1 LPFEPE
7 HDDQKMA
14 EELRLP
20 AGQGFDFRVPWP
32 ADLLPG
38 GQGYTLAHWGIR
50 TDWDIAKDGEPPWPF
65 ATASECNSVEWTPG
79 PDGTFLP
86 RPIYTPRVFHLWL
99 IQAYRPG
106 HPLAAERR
114 WHPGYGGRDSL
125 VGLEEPHDRID
136 LLAAWAGQR
145 LIVGDQEQTSM
156 EVGRSIDLRLAVQAA
171 RLLLQTGH
179 VTREAIFELMEKDQ
193 PGLSLDALL
202 KRWGRRK
209 PPIRMREIMAVAAS
223 K

>member
-1 LPFEPE
+1 MPFEPE

-20 AGQGFDFRVPWP
+20 AGQQFDFRIPWP
-32 ADLLPG
+32 ADSLPG
-38 GQGYTLAHWGIR
+38 GQGYMLAHWGIR
-50 TDWDIAKDGEPPWPF
+50 TDWDIARDGEPPWPF
-65 ATASECNSVEWTPG
+65 TSAPVSNSFEWITDEGGTRTPRLIF
-79 PDGTFLP
+79 TV
-86 RPIYTPRVFHLWL
+86 RVFHLWL
-99 IQAYRPG
+99 VQAYRPG

-114 WHPGYGGRDSL
+114 WHPGYGVRDSL

-136 LLAAWAGQR
+136 LLAAWTGQR

-171 RLLLQTGH
+171 RILVQTGP
-179 VTREAIFELMEKDQ
+179 VTREAIFELIEKDQ

-209 PPIRMREIMAVAAS
+209 PPIRMREIMEVAAS